1 MEQGVT
7 DGESFRAECGDLKW
21 NEETH
26 SYGGSPNTTL
36 RSLTEPPTLRLRSVR
51 PLLRIDTT
59 QVRGGGQHGD
69 GTSTRASNNLEM
81 TSLVGIYWQRF
92 SRG

>member
-1 MEQGVT
+1 MWRPEVER
-7 DGESFRAECGDLKW
+7 GE
-21 NEETH
+21 TQ

-69 GTSTRASNNLEM
+69 GTSTRASSNLEM
-81 TSLVGIYWQRF
+81 TSVIGIYWQRF
-92 SRG
+92 SKG